1 MDRLLRTWR
10 ERRGWSLRELGKRSG
25 VSYVTIQKVETGTMN
40 PTVATLSKL
49 ARALGITARDLL
61 PDQVK
66 QRGSGLGRGRR
77 RQRPRKKR
85 GQGRGQR

>member
-25 VSYVTIQKVETGTMN
+25 VSYVTIQKVETGTMS

-49 ARALGITARDLL
+49 ARALGITARDLF

-66 QRGSGLGRGRR
+66 QRGSGLARPKAVKKG
-77 RQRPRKKR
+77 PRKPVKR
-85 GQGRGQR
+85 SRK